1 MLRNGIGEN
10 SEFSRFHPLVNL
22 AYFVIVI
29 GITMFS
35 MSPAFLLANLML
47 SWIYSILLRG
57 SAVIKQNLIV
67 ATFTLIVMTAI
78 NLFFTHEG
86 VTVLFYLNDN
96 AITLEALIYG
106 LCSAAMLISVITW
119 FVSFNVIM
127 SSEKLIYIF
136 GKTAPVIGLTLSM
149 IFRYVP
155 LLKER
160 YAEIHTGQMC
170 MGRGKEKGF
179 LNRMRQFGKEVSILI
194 SWSLESSIES
204 ADSMEARGYGL
215 KGRTSFHLY
224 RLQMR
229 DICFLSIT
237 FLLALTVIYGKCS
250 GKDAVSFYPDF
261 RYNFDLQSAAVLLA
275 YSVLAILPALM
286 DVYGE
291 MKWKQSKQ

>member
-1 MLRNGIGEN
+1 MLRNGIGES

-67 ATFTLIVMTAI
+67 AAFTLIVMSVI

-179 LNRMRQFGKEVSILI
+179 LNRMWQFGKEVSILI

-237 FLLALTVIYGKCS
+237 FLLALTVIYGKYS

>member
-1 MLRNGIGEN
+1 MLRNGIGES

-67 ATFTLIVMTAI
+67 AAFTLIVMSVI

-170 MGRGKEKGF
+170 MGREKEKGF

-204 ADSMEARGYGL
+204 ADSMKARGYGL

-237 FLLALTVIYGKCS
+237 FLLALTVIYGKYS

>member
-1 MLRNGIGEN
+1 M
-10 SEFSRFHPLVNL
+10 NL

-67 ATFTLIVMTAI
+67 AAFTLIVMSVI

-170 MGRGKEKGF
+170 MGRGKEKGV

-237 FLLALTVIYGKCS
+237 FLLALTVIYGKYS

-275 YSVLAILPALM
+275 YSVLTILPALM

>member
-1 MLRNGIGEN
+1 M
-10 SEFSRFHPLVNL
+10 NL

-67 ATFTLIVMTAI
+67 AAFTLIVMSVI

-170 MGRGKEKGF
+170 MGREKEKGF

-237 FLLALTVIYGKCS
+237 FLLALTVIYGKYS

>member
-1 MLRNGIGEN
+1 MLRNGIGES

-67 ATFTLIVMTAI
+67 AAFTLIVMSVI

-170 MGRGKEKGF
+170 MGREKEKGF

-237 FLLALTVIYGKCS
+237 FLLALTVIYGKYS

>member
-67 ATFTLIVMTAI
+67 AVFTLIVMTAI

-237 FLLALTVIYGKCS
+237 FLLALTVIYGKYS

>member
-1 MLRNGIGEN
+1 MLRNGIGES

-35 MSPAFLLANLML
+35 MSPAFLLANFML

-67 ATFTLIVMTAI
+67 AAFTLIVMSVI

-96 AITLEALIYG
+96 AITLEALMYG

-237 FLLALTVIYGKCS
+237 FLLALTVIYGKYS